1 MKIESSPIL
10 INNNTDFLNQAS
22 INGWVGNGSKN
33 NPVIIENINIVVIG
47 SYSDAIR
54 IQNSN
59 VHFILKNS
67 SLTSYGGNGLSL
79 INSSN
84 GILTN
89 VNIVGGTYDGV
100 HLESSFNN
108 TISNCLI
115 SKNRNGIEIINS
127 NDNIIE
133 NSSINYNPYT
143 GLLLSGSDNN
153 TISGNGIGH
162 NRMSNLESVVG
173 KGFQMTYS
181 DNNTIE
187 GNYISDSWWG
197 FTLSNSYNN
206 TISLNS
212 IKKILFDVFDISNSN
227 NNTFIGNT
235 MAQNHRNG
243 ILMKNS
249 NQNDFEY
256 NFISDLIQ
264 DAFSIISCNL
274 NEISSNYITKVITA
288 MTLEKSSY
296 NSIVNNTIVIDDT
309 YGIYLDFYS
318 IANNF
323 SLTTVNG
330 YPYGAP
336 HYDRSDVYIP
346 PHTDSSTSDSS
357 KSSTSDLTEPSS
369 STSTSSNPNVYI
381 EQTTSVQTISP
392 NSFPPL
398 TGILT
403 VFGSIIVGSYIYA
416 NRVQIREKMNNLTF
430 VKNKKLPKKG
440 TRIISSTCFKCGS
453 NLGPTDVFCFNCGEK
468 IKEF

>member
-1 MKIESSPIL
+1 
-10 INNNTDFLNQAS
+10 
-22 INGWVGNGSKN
+22 
-33 NPVIIENINIVVIG
+33 
-47 SYSDAIR
+47 
-54 IQNSN
+54 
-59 VHFILKNS
+59 
-67 SLTSYGGNGLSL
+67 
-79 INSSN
+79 
-84 GILTN
+84 
-89 VNIVGGTYDGV
+89 
-100 HLESSFNN
+100 
-108 TISNCLI
+108 
-115 SKNRNGIEIINS
+115 
-127 NDNIIE
+127 
-133 NSSINYNPYT
+133 
-143 GLLLSGSDNN
+143 
-153 TISGNGIGH
+153 
-162 NRMSNLESVVG
+162 
-173 KGFQMTYS
+173 
-181 DNNTIE
+181 
-187 GNYISDSWWG
+187 
-197 FTLSNSYNN
+197 
-206 TISLNS
+206 
-212 IKKILFDVFDISNSN
+212 
-227 NNTFIGNT
+227 

-381 EQTTSVQTISP
+381 EQTEVKRPAQSSTNNISS
-392 NSFPPL
+392 NHFTEQFSSFNRN
-398 TGILT
+398 
-403 VFGSIIVGSYIYA
+403 F
-416 NRVQIREKMNNLTF
+416 NRVWKYNCWF
-430 VKNKKLPKKG
+430 VYL
-440 TRIISSTCFKCGS
+440 R
-453 NLGPTDVFCFNCGEK
+453 
-468 IKEF
+468 